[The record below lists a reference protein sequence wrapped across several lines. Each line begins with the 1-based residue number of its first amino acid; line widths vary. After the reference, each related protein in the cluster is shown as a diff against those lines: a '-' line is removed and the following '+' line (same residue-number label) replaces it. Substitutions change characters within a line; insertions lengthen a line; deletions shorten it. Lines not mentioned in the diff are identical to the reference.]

1 MTASA
6 VYPRCLKTEDKLQ
19 DKKLLLT
26 LTLIYGDLTILGV
39 FLRLLDRIES

>member
-6 VYPRCLKTEDKLQ
+6 VYPRCLKTEDKHQ
-19 DKKLLLT
+19 DKELLLT